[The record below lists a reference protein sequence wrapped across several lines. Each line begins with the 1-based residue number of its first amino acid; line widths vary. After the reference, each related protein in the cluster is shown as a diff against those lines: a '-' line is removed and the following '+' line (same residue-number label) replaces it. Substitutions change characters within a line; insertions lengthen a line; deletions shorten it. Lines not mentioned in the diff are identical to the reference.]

1 MGGGGKKRCEGRR
14 QSNGRK
20 IQAGGGEEVRTF
32 PVDVAHTGQGADASE
47 SGSDYNG
54 VSHLT
59 LTHRVSDGVMLIW
72 AACSVGHIEQPRR
85 PSRNST
91 LLVAQLI
98 AFAHFSTT
106 AKLFFTASLRIPNDF
121 IITLLIHQIKSLPP
135 PPPNNSKWL
144 PRLLPL
150 NPLPPRRLLLLLS
163 ILRTRR

>member
-1 MGGGGKKRCEGRR
+1 MKEGGRATERKSKPEGGVEM
-14 QSNGRK
+14 
-20 IQAGGGEEVRTF
+20 RTF

-98 AFAHFSTT
+98 AFAHTSDNRQTFLRCFASHTKRSYYNFCLST
-106 AKLFFTASLRIPNDF
+106 
-121 IITLLIHQIKSLPP
+121 KSNPP
-135 PPPNNSKWL
+135 PQTIRNGSQSYC
-144 PRLLPL
+144 R
-150 NPLPPRRLLLLLS
+150 
-163 ILRTRR
+163 